1 MISIDVLAKYSFV
14 FFQEGDKM
22 QKMSVLVNLQVIDN
36 IDLIGAHCII
46 IDSRTGYP
54 TISGCQGVL
63 PFYNNNFQFTPINRD
78 FFFMKR
84 FIVIV

>member
-1 MISIDVLAKYSFV
+1 MISIDVLANYPFV

>member
-1 MISIDVLAKYSFV
+1 MISIDVLANYSFV

>member
-1 MISIDVLAKYSFV
+1 MISIDVLANYSFV

-36 IDLIGAHCII
+36 IDLICAHCII

-78 FFFMKR
+78 FFL
-84 FIVIV
+84 